1 MSYVLQRLAQ
11 TVPVLLGLL
20 VFNFV
25 LIHAA
30 PGNPIYVL
38 AGQSG
43 DAAYYAQMRAQFGLD
58 RPLPEQ
64 LWRYVFSVARGD
76 FGYSFAYRQP
86 VFQVIL
92 SRVPATLVLSL
103 SGLVVATL
111 LGLWLGVLSAR
122 HADRPLDHLISTGTV
137 VGYSMPAFWLGQVLL
152 IVFAGGLNLFPV
164 QGMTT
169 ARVSYTGFRYGLD
182 VLWHLVLPAFTL
194 GLLQLALITRLTRA
208 GLLDVLA
215 EDYVRTAR
223 DKRLPSR
230 AVIYRHALRNALLP
244 VVTVV
249 GGHIGTL
256 LAGAVLTEI
265 IFAWPGLGRLL
276 YDATLSRDYP
286 LLMAV
291 FLVVSASVVI
301 VNLLTDLTY
310 TALDPRV
317 RYRSWPQH
325 SQTATR

>member
-1 MSYVLQRLAQ
+1 MIYVLQRIAQ
-11 TVPVLLGLL
+11 AVPVLLVLV

-30 PGNPIYVL
+30 PGDPIYLL

-43 DAAYYAQMRAQFGLD
+43 DATYYAEMRARFGLD

-64 LWRYVFSVARGD
+64 LGRYLFNVARGD

-86 VFQVIL
+86 VFQVIV
-92 SRVPATLVLSL
+92 SRVPATLLLSL
-103 SGLVVATL
+103 SGLGIATL
-111 LGLWLGVLSAR
+111 LGVWLGVLSAR
-122 HADRPLDHLISTGTV
+122 NAETPLDHLISAGTL

-152 IVFAGGLNLFPV
+152 IVFSAGLGLFPV

-169 ARVSYTGFRYGLD
+169 ARVSYTGLSYVLD
-182 VLWHLVLPAFTL
+182 VLWHLVLPALTL
-194 GLLQLALITRLTRA
+194 GLLQLALVTRLTRA
-208 GLLDVLA
+208 GLLEVLS

-223 DKRLPSR
+223 AKGLAPRIVL
-230 AVIYRHALRNALLP
+230 YRHALRNALLP

-249 GGHIGTL
+249 GGHVGTL

-265 IFAWPGLGRLL
+265 IFAWPGLGRLI

-291 FLVVSASVVI
+291 FLVVSASVIV

-310 TALDPRV
+310 SVLDPRV
-317 RYRSWPQH
+317 RYR
-325 SQTATR
+325 